1 MHSERCLEG
10 SELGGLETTC
20 RLEPAAK
27 SKELCWRKRLQH
39 IDLRDDRLE
48 DRQDAFE
55 SPQGVGRVTCF
66 EAPLE
71 ECQLMQE
78 LFEPELVNLV
88 DDDEEHLVVLVGAR
102 LLRGQH
108 LVEREIR
115 RVRLCL

>member
-1 MHSERCLEG
+1 MHSECCLKR
-10 SELGGLETTC
+10 SELGRLETTC

-27 SKELCWRKRLQH
+27 SKELCRRKRLQH
-39 IDLRDDRLE
+39 IDLRDDRLQ

-55 SPQGVGRVTCF
+55 SPQGVGGVTCF
-66 EAPLE
+66 ETSLQ

-88 DDDEEHLVVLVGAR
+88 DDDEEHLVVLLGAG
-102 LLRGQH
+102 LLCGQH

-115 RVRLCL
+115 HVRLCL